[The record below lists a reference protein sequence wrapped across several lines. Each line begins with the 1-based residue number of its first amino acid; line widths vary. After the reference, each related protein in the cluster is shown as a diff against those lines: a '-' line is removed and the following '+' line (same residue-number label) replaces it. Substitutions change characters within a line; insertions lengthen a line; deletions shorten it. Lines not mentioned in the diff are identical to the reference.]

1 MYALSEK
8 QNTQRTHNTT
18 FVVAGL
24 SASIAKAAHTPT
36 NIIKKII
43 SIFLK
48 MAAPSTAISELTE
61 KFRFAF
67 LCRQI

>member
-8 QNTQRTHNTT
+8 QKIQRTHNTA

-36 NIIKKII
+36 NIIQVII

-48 MAAPSTAISELTE
+48 LATLSCGRI
-61 KFRFAF
+61 
-67 LCRQI
+67 